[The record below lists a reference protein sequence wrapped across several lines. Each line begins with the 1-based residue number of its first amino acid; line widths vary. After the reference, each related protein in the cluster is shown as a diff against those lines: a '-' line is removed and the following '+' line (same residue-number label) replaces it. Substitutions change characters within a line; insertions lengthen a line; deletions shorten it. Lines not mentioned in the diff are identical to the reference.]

1 MPYYQKEST
10 YSNAIPIK
18 TPITF
23 FRDIEKA
30 IVKYVWKHTRS
41 QITKVILKKK
51 FNIGNITALDFKLY
65 YRAITTKKP
74 SVVLAQKQMGR
85 RKDPNRRSKHKPMS
99 L

>member
-1 MPYYQKEST
+1 M
-10 YSNAIPIK
+10 
-18 TPITF
+18 TF
-23 FRDIEKA
+23 CIDIQKA
-30 IVKYVWKHTRS
+30 IVKYMWKHTRS
-41 QITKVILKKK
+41 QIAKVILNKK
-51 FNIGNITALDFKLY
+51 FNTSSITTLDFKLY